1 MSSYMD
7 SQIKWINEIPSDW
20 TIKKVKNIFSR
31 RKEVNTDDDPVI
43 LSLARDGVKV
53 RDISTNEGQLA
64 ESYDNYHKVYPGD
77 LMLNPMDLV
86 SGANCS
92 LSEVSGVISP
102 AYINLAKKQDVN
114 PKYFDYF
121 FKYLYW
127 AKVMFIHGKGV
138 SFDNRWT
145 LNSETV
151 MDISLPVPPLTI
163 QNDIVNYLNRKCKR
177 IDGIISENQHSID
190 LIEEY
195 KRSIIFEAVTH
206 GLNKNINKKK
216 CNIEGI
222 DEIPETWNVNKVKYL
237 CDYYNGVG
245 HEGEQDYDGSFIL
258 VNSKFVSTSG
268 TVKKYTE
275 NQLFP
280 LLKEDVCI
288 VLSDLPK
295 GRALARTYYVEE
307 NDRYTLNQ
315 RIAALRSKSINAK
328 YLAYFMDRNLELLS
342 YDDGVNQTNLKKE
355 NILNCK
361 VLVPPTEEQEKIVE
375 YLDKNLK
382 LLDRAIK
389 YRKRI
394 IEKLEEYK
402 KSLIYEC
409 VTGKRE
415 V

>member
-1 MSSYMD
+1 MNNYFNTK
-7 SQIKWINEIPSDW
+7 IEWIGEIPTNW
-20 TIKKVKNIFSR
+20 TIKKVKNIFFR
-31 RKEVNTDDDPVI
+31 RKEINTDDDPII

-64 ESYDNYHKVYPGD
+64 ESYDNYHKVYIGD

-92 LSEVSGVISP
+92 LSDVSGVISP
-102 AYINLAKKQDVN
+102 AYINLAKKENIN

-127 AKVMFIHGKGV
+127 AKIMFIHGKGV

-145 LNSETV
+145 LNYETV
-151 MDISLPVPPLTI
+151 MGIPLPYPPLVI

-177 IDGIISENQHSID
+177 IDGIIVENQHSID

-195 KRSIIFEAVTH
+195 KRSLIYETVTQ
-206 GLNKNINKKK
+206 GLNKKNIKKH
-216 CNIEGI
+216 CDIEGI
-222 DEIPETWNVNKVKYL
+222 KEIPETWTVSKIKYL
-237 CDYYNGVG
+237 CEYYNGVG
-245 HEGEQDYDGSFIL
+245 HEGEQDYNGNFVL

-268 TVKKYTE
+268 LAKKYTE

-280 LLKEDVCI
+280 LLNGDVCI
-288 VLSDLPK
+288 VLSDLPR
-295 GRALARTYYVEE
+295 GRALARTYYIEE
-307 NDRYTLNQ
+307 NDKYTLNQ
-315 RIAALRSKSINAK
+315 RVAALRAKSINPK
-328 YLAYFMDRNLELLS
+328 YLAYYMDRNLELLS

-361 VLVPPTEEQEKIVE
+361 VLVPTNTEQEEIVN

-382 LLDRAIK
+382 LLDNAIK
-389 YRKRI
+389 YRTKI
-394 IEKLEEYK
+394 IKKLEEYK

>member
-1 MSSYMD
+1 MNNYID
-7 SQIKWINEIPSDW
+7 TKIEWINDIPSDW
-20 TIKKVKNIFSR
+20 TVRKVKNIFFR
-31 RKEVNTDDDPVI
+31 RKEVNTDEDPVI
-43 LSLARDGVKV
+43 LSLARDGVKI

-92 LSEVSGVISP
+92 LSEVTGVISP
-102 AYINLAKKQDVN
+102 AYINLAQKENIN
-114 PKYFDYF
+114 PKYYDYF

-127 AKVMFIHGKGV
+127 ANVMFIHGKGV

-145 LNSETV
+145 LNFESV
-151 MDISLPVPPLTI
+151 MNISLPFPSLTI
-163 QNDIVNYLNRKCKR
+163 QNNIVNYLNRKCKR
-177 IDGIISENQHSID
+177 IDGIIIENQNSID

-195 KRSIIFEAVTH
+195 KRSLIYQTVTQ
-206 GLNKNINKKK
+206 GLNKNMAKKECNVEGLTEIPATWNINK
-216 CNIEGI
+216 I
-222 DEIPETWNVNKVKYL
+222 KYL

-245 HEGEQDYDGSFIL
+245 HEGEQDYDGNYIL

-268 TVKKYTE
+268 IVKKYTE

-280 LLKEDVCI
+280 LIKGDVCI

-307 NDRYTLNQ
+307 NNKYTLNQ
-315 RIAALRSKSINAK
+315 RIAALRSKDINSK
-328 YLAYFMDRNLELLS
+328 YLKYYMDRNLELLS

-355 NILNCK
+355 NVLNCK
-361 VLVPPTEEQEKIVE
+361 VIVPSIDEQESIVN

-382 LLDRAIK
+382 LLDDAIK
-389 YRKRI
+389 FRKQI